1 MSTSDPHLKGGGAAL
16 VYGELSQAA
25 QHETRGRY
33 DTLKRTFDLFCVVAG
48 LPVMLVLAALLL
60 LLNPFFNPGSL
71 FFTQKRMGYGGQ
83 PFVMWKF
90 RTMLPCTRDSAVR
103 GAHEALEVDRIT
115 ALGGILRRTRI
126 DELPNIVNV
135 WKGEMSIIGPRP
147 DAWEHSVHFIAS
159 VPRYDQRFRV
169 KPGITGLAQVR
180 GGYADCLRSV
190 RRKARFD
197 HHYVRKARTRLELH
211 ILWCTIVV
219 ILTGRGAR

>member
-1 MSTSDPHLKGGGAAL
+1 
-16 VYGELSQAA
+16 V
-25 QHETRGRY
+25 
-33 DTLKRTFDLFCVVAG
+33 TLKRAFDLFCVAAG

-60 LLNPFFNPGSL
+60 VLNPVFNPGPL
-71 FFTQKRMGYGGQ
+71 FFFQKRMGYGGQ

-90 RTMLPCTRDSAVR
+90 RTMRPCGRGLAVR
-103 GAHEALEVDRIT
+103 GAQEALEEDRIT
-115 ALGGILRRTRI
+115 PLGGILRRIRL
-126 DELPNIVNV
+126 DEVPNLVNV

-159 VPRYDQRFRV
+159 VPRYDQRFRA

-190 RRKARFD
+190 GRKARFD
-197 HHYVRKARTRLELH
+197 HHYVRNARTRLELY
-211 ILWCTIVV
+211 ILWRTIVV